1 MKKTSQGTLPYQLI
15 CKTNN
20 KVSCEETY
28 ASFQLALD
36 RLTKEKKNMIKPC
49 SFEAKI
55 YYFYN
60 NKKQKLLSHNK
71 TFYKD

>member
-20 KVSCEETY
+20 KVSCEEAFT
-28 ASFQLALD
+28 SFQLALD
-36 RLTKEKKNMIKPC
+36 KLTQEKKNIIKPC

-55 YYFYN
+55 YYFHN

>member
-1 MKKTSQGTLPYQLI
+1 MKTTNQGNSPYQLI
-15 CKTNN
+15 CKINS
-20 KVSCEETY
+20 KISCEEVFV
-28 ASFQLALD
+28 SFQLALD
-36 RLTKEKKNMIKPC
+36 KLTQEKKNMVKPC

-55 YYFYN
+55 YYFHN

>member
-20 KVSCEETY
+20 KVSCEEAFT
-28 ASFQLALD
+28 SFQLALD
-36 RLTKEKKNMIKPC
+36 KLTQEKSIIKPC

-55 YYFYN
+55 YYFHN
-60 NKKQKLLSHNK
+60 NKKTK
-71 TFYKD
+71 TIVT